1 MTINKHNPPFD
12 HISLPIEQDCLW
24 GPKRS
29 PVFLSCHLKEGL
41 LLEKKNMQI
50 KVLDQERFKVAKN
63 QFIVG
68 PSANGY
74 TLAYSAD
81 GVNFTEYTEATPAG
95 ENLIVNGVPQY
106 AWCKLVGNEGE
117 VDVIL

>member
-1 MTINKHNPPFD
+1 MGTDEVPCFFFVVI
-12 HISLPIEQDCLW
+12 
-24 GPKRS
+24 RS
-29 PVFLSCHLKEGL
+29 TVFYKK
-41 LLEKKNMQI
+41 KKNMQI

-106 AWCKLVGNEGE
+106 AWCKLVGNQGE

>member
-1 MTINKHNPPFD
+1 M
-12 HISLPIEQDCLW
+12 
-24 GPKRS
+24 
-29 PVFLSCHLKEGL
+29 
-41 LLEKKNMQI
+41 
-50 KVLDQERFKVAKN
+50 AKN

-81 GVNFTEYTEATPAG
+81 GVNFTEYTEATRAG

>member
-1 MTINKHNPPFD
+1 
-12 HISLPIEQDCLW
+12 
-24 GPKRS
+24 
-29 PVFLSCHLKEGL
+29 
-41 LLEKKNMQI
+41 MQV
-50 KVLDQERFKVAKN
+50 KVLDEERFKVAKN

-68 PSANGY
+68 PSASGY

-81 GVNFTEYTEATPAG
+81 GVNFTQYDEPTPAG

-106 AWCKLVGNEGE
+106 AWCKLVGNAGE

>member
-1 MTINKHNPPFD
+1 MGTDEVPCF
-12 HISLPIEQDCLW
+12 
-24 GPKRS
+24 
-29 PVFLSCHLKEGL
+29 FLCHLKEGL

-50 KVLDQERFKVAKN
+50 KVLDKERFKVAKN

-95 ENLIVNGVPQY
+95 ANPIVNGVPQY